1 MNPSSALHIVESLAN
16 GVDPETGEIYPPD
29 SPYQR
34 APIVRALFA
43 AREAL
48 VHSEESRKRREG
60 LPENTGK
67 PWPVEED
74 ERLVADFDQGKSL
87 IDLARNHRR
96 TRAAIQA
103 RLVRLGR
110 LRA

>member
-43 AREAL
+43 AREAAQRINGNHL
-48 VHSEESRKRREG
+48 GVRA
-60 LPENTGK
+60 LPLT
-67 PWPVEED
+67 
-74 ERLVADFDQGKSL
+74 
-87 IDLARNHRR
+87 
-96 TRAAIQA
+96 
-103 RLVRLGR
+103 VR
-110 LRA
+110 